1 MKKELF
7 KNTIY
12 IAIGKFSTQIISYLL
27 LPLYTKILSTNEY
40 GTYDFIVTACIFIV
54 PFITLL
60 MEDSMFRF
68 LIDAKNQEEKNIIMS
83 NTFIYSLSSLAL
95 WSTILFIILKLI
107 SYPYALV
114 FVLYIISCIFIT
126 LTNSITRG
134 MGKIKFYSLCNFILS
149 ISTILLNVLFITI
162 FKMGVNGLLYSTI
175 IANDITS
182 LFIFFKLKIYNS
194 IKLKYLHKKEIKTM
208 LKYSFPLTANSISW
222 SIINISDRL
231 VITFM
236 LGSSAN
242 GIYAIANKFPNI
254 LNTLANYFFVA
265 FKENASKALKEIDYK
280 EYYDSM
286 QKITNNIFIAISLLL
301 ITIMP
306 FIFNIFIN
314 EAYIDAKNYIPILII
329 ALYYG
334 NLAGYYGSLLI
345 AFKDTKTIGKSTVIG
360 AFLNL
365 FVNILLIKYIGIY
378 AAVLS
383 TLVANYITNLYR
395 SIKIKKYIKL
405 KKIDNYYFSIILLII
420 TTIIYYINNLYLNII
435 SLLITI
441 IYSLLINKNFIFSI
455 LNSFKKKK
463 EIIQ

>member
-12 IAIGKFSTQIISYLL
+12 IAIGKFSTQVISYLL
-27 LPLYTKILSTNEY
+27 LPLYTTILSTTEY

-54 PFITLL
+54 PFITML

-83 NTFIYSLSSLAL
+83 NTFIYSLISLTI
-95 WSTILFIILKLI
+95 WSILLFIVLNLF
-107 SYPYALV
+107 SYKYTIP
-114 FVLYIISCIFIT
+114 FILYIISCIFIT

-134 MGKIKFYSLCNFILS
+134 IGKFKFYSLCNFILS
-149 ISTILLNVLFITI
+149 ISTIILNVAFITI
-162 FKMGVNGLLYSTI
+162 FRMGVNGLLYSTI
-175 IANDITS
+175 IANGITS
-182 LFIFFKLKIYNS
+182 LFIFLKLKIYNN
-194 IKLKYLHKKEIKTM
+194 IKLKYVNKKEIKTM
-208 LKYSFPLTANSISW
+208 LKYSYPLTANSISW
-222 SIINISDRL
+222 SVINISDRL

-254 LNTLANYFFVA
+254 LNTFANYFFTA
-265 FKENASKALKEIDYK
+265 FKENASKALKETNYK
-280 EYYDSM
+280 EYYNSM
-286 QKITNNIFIAISLLL
+286 LKIANNVFIAISLLL
-301 ITIMP
+301 ITVMP
-306 FIFNIFIN
+306 FVFNIFIN

-345 AFKDTKTIGKSTVIG
+345 AFKDTTTIGKSTIIG
-360 AFLNL
+360 AILNL
-365 FVNILLIKYIGIY
+365 LINILLIKFIGIY

-383 TLVANYITNLYR
+383 TLIANYTTNLYR

-405 KKIDNYYFSIILLII
+405 NKIDNYYLSIIILIL
-420 TTIIYYINNLYLNII
+420 TTIIYYINNIYLNII
-435 SLLITI
+435 SLLLII
-441 IYSLLINKNFIFSI
+441 IYSLLINKDFIISI
-455 LNSFKKKK
+455 LNIIKKKK
-463 EIIQ
+463 LA